1 MQMVAGVSYI
11 FMWVHC
17 THKLGNPGETGVKG
31 EHITKE
37 ATHIHYITKYST

>member
-17 THKLGNPGETGVKG
+17 KLGNTGETGVIG

-37 ATHIHYITKYST
+37 ATHIHYITKYNT